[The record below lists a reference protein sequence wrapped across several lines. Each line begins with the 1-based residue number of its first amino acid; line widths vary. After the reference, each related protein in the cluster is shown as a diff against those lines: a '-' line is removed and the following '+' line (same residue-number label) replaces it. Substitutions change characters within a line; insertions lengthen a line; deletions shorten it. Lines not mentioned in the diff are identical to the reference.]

1 MFRVKMEAGSGK
13 KMMKTG
19 KKGNWEKKRVETS
32 QNKMELNDT
41 KGYRKHEIKTAL
53 YPSPTLASPNAI
65 FTSSRYL
72 HCIQQ
77 E

>member
-1 MFRVKMEAGSGK
+1 MEK
-13 KMMKTG
+13 NYDE
-19 KKGNWEKKRVETS
+19 NWEKRKLRKKRVETS

-65 FTSSRYL
+65 FTLSRYTVFNRNNK
-72 HCIQQ
+72 
-77 E
+77 